1 MGSEDS
7 ARQSFLVLN
16 NSLFPFIEIF
26 SLQNELGNPCE
37 AMAEEIIKNNEPG
50 NPEEALAKE
59 IIKNNEPGNPEE
71 ALAEEI
77 MKHLLAWQP

>member
-7 ARQSFLVLN
+7 AWQSFLVLN

-37 AMAEEIIKNNEPG
+37 AMAEEITKNNEPG
-50 NPEEALAKE
+50 NPEEALA
-59 IIKNNEPGNPEE
+59 
-71 ALAEEI
+71 
-77 MKHLLAWQP
+77 